1 MSAFYSFAV
10 FERALT
16 KPFRYGN
23 ETLSMRRGLLLR
35 RHDDSGQTICSE
47 ASPLPG
53 HSSDRLKETLQA
65 LEYLSSEKIESMILD
80 PESSQQLPPALR
92 FCLAGISAQLASAPL
107 RAVESNGLLAWQGPE
122 ETRSQFLRL
131 SEVGFKILKIK
142 VMEDNAASI
151 PGFIKSLPAGNWKI
165 RLDGNRSLSPT
176 TVAQLFQGLQH
187 LDLAP
192 LIDYFEEPLTAGWQ
206 HPLLNESPVSLAADE
221 SASSPASIRAL
232 LSLPC
237 SPDVF
242 VFKPTVLGGLAA
254 LSSLASELLGA
265 GRRVVFTS
273 ALETEPGRRSILA
286 HLARESRREVHGLA
300 TGFLFR
306 ENYLSDQPIYSDLPA
321 TSAEELSFLQ
331 RLDWRG
337 CP

>member
-165 RLDGNRSLSPT
+165 RLD
-176 TVAQLFQGLQH
+176 
-187 LDLAP
+187 
-192 LIDYFEEPLTAGWQ
+192 AGWQ